1 MRLLGTAAS
10 GVRAQQA
17 ALDTVGNNIANVNT
31 PGYKAKR
38 VEFAEA
44 LAAELRPEG
53 MTSNGATVGD
63 RISVGAGVIYPA
75 ISTDFRQGTFA
86 DTGNPFDLGIDGEGF
101 FPVRMPNGQS
111 GYTRVGNFQP
121 DAQGKLVNAEGQTL
135 EVRIPL
141 DVTDLSV
148 DETGKITGLL
158 NGEKKVFGQV
168 ISDVPEG
175 EQLNFPVGALQ
186 TDEQG
191 RPLDWTGEIL
201 PVALVIPEGAGEV
214 SMSPDGMIS
223 GLINGTRESLGQVTL
238 ASFINPDG
246 LEKSGENLF
255 LVPNVPGVTGAE
267 LIGVPGSQV
276 QNQTIGK
283 LRTQALEQSNV
294 DLGSSMTDLIQVQRA
309 YQMNARMITNG
320 DQMWSL
326 ANSLR
331 R

>member
-17 ALDTVGNNIANVNT
+17 ALDTLGNNIANINT

-44 LAAELRPEG
+44 LVAELRPAG
-53 MTSNGATVGD
+53 MTFNGAPIGD
-63 RISVGAGVIYPA
+63 RISVGAGAVYPA

-86 DTGNPFDLGIDGEGF
+86 DTGNTFDIGIEGMGF
-101 FPVRMPNGQS
+101 FPVRLENGQS

-121 DAQGKLVNAEGQTL
+121 DAQGKLVNAEGQSL
-135 EVRIPL
+135 EVRVPL
-141 DVTDLSV
+141 EVTDLSV
-148 DETGKITGLL
+148 DETGKITGFL
-158 NGEKKVFGQV
+158 NGEQKVFGQV
-168 ISDVPEG
+168 IRDTQDG
-175 EQLNFPVGALQ
+175 EPTDFPVGPLQ

-191 RPLDWTGEIL
+191 RPLDWTGGIL
-201 PVALVIPEGAGEV
+201 PAALVIPEGAGEV
-214 SMSPDGMIS
+214 SVSPDGTIS
-223 GLINGTRESLGQVTL
+223 GLINGTRESLGQVTI

-246 LEKSGENLF
+246 LDKGGENLF
-255 LVPNVPGVTGAE
+255 LMPNVPGVTGAE

-276 QNQTIGK
+276 QNQTLGK

-294 DLGSSMTDLIQVQRA
+294 DLGTSMTDLIQVQRA

>member
-1 MRLLGTAAS
+1 MRLLGTAAA
-10 GVRAQQA
+10 GLQAQQV

-31 PGYKAKR
+31 PGFKAKR
-38 VEFAEA
+38 VDFAEA
-44 LAAELRPEG
+44 LAAELRPAG
-53 MTSNGATVGD
+53 MTSNGAPVGE

-75 ISTDFRQGTFA
+75 ISTDFRQGIFT

-101 FPVRMPNGQS
+101 FPVRMANGQS

-121 DAQGKLVNAEGQTL
+121 DAQGKLVNAEGQIL

-148 DETGKITGLL
+148 DETGKITGTL
-158 NGEKKVFGQV
+158 NGEQTIFGQI
-168 ISDVPEG
+168 ISDAPEG
-175 EQLNFPVGALQ
+175 ELNDYPVGTLQ

-191 RPLDWTGEIL
+191 RPLNWAGGIL
-201 PVALVIPEGAGEV
+201 PAALVIPEGAGEV
-214 SMSPDGMIS
+214 SISPEGTIS
-223 GLINGTRESLGQVTL
+223 GLVNGTREDFGRVALS
-238 ASFINPDG
+238 SFVNLDG
-246 LEKSGENLF
+246 LEKGGENL
-255 LVPNVPGVTGAE
+255 LIVPNVPGVTGAE
-267 LIGVPGSQV
+267 FSGAPGSQV
-276 QNQTIGK
+276 QNQTLGR
-283 LRTQALEQSNV
+283 LRTRALEQSNV
-294 DLGSSMTDLIQVQRA
+294 DLGSSMTELIQVQRA

>member
-31 PGYKAKR
+31 PGYKSKR
-38 VEFAEA
+38 VEFSEA
-44 LAAELRPEG
+44 LAAELRPAG
-53 MTSNGATVGD
+53 VTSNGAPVGE

-86 DTGNPFDLGIDGEGF
+86 NTGNPLDLGIEGEGF
-101 FPVRMPNGQS
+101 FPVRMANGQS

-121 DAQGKLVNAEGQTL
+121 DAQGKLVNAEGQIL

-141 DVTDLSV
+141 DVTDLNV
-148 DETGKITGLL
+148 DETGKITGAL
-158 NGEKKVFGQV
+158 NGEQKIFGQV

-175 EQLNFPVGALQ
+175 EQTDFPVGMLQ
-186 TDEQG
+186 TDDLG
-191 RPLDWTGEIL
+191 RPLDWTGGIL
-201 PVALVIPEGAGEV
+201 PAALVIPEGSEEV
-214 SMSPDGMIS
+214 SMSPEGTIS
-223 GLINGTRESLGQVTL
+223 GLVNGTREDFGQLTL
-238 ASFINPDG
+238 SSFINPDG
-246 LEKSGENLF
+246 LEKGGKNLF
-255 LVPNVPGVTGAE
+255 IVPKVPGVTGAE
-267 LIGVPGSQV
+267 FIGVPGSQV
-276 QNQTIGK
+276 QNRTLGR

-294 DLGSSMTDLIQVQRA
+294 DLGSSMTELIQVQRA